1 VVDVIT
7 GFKSELAALPPG
19 FIPMTEDMGRA
30 ALIAAEGPEQA
41 QQTLAKATAV
51 VNVVRSISPDVADR
65 LDYALGAS
73 GAGNIPGIV
82 RQFARLH
89 DLAPDGARRMLE
101 RSFGAD
107 GAKAADRLFGL
118 TPRRR

>member
-51 VNVVRSISPDVADR
+51 VNVVRSISPDVADAPLVEAR
-65 LDYALGAS
+65 ETTPAIGRGL
-73 GAGNIPGIV
+73 AGIP
-82 RQFARLH
+82 
-89 DLAPDGARRMLE
+89 
-101 RSFGAD
+101 
-107 GAKAADRLFGL
+107 K
-118 TPRRR
+118 